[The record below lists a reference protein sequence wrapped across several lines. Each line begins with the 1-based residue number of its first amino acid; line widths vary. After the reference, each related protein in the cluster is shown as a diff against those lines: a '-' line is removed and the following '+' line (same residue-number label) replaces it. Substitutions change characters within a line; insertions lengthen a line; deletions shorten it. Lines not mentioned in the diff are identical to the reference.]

1 MNETACCIRSRTAVS
16 IFVRWRKSRS
26 ACQQKQQGFSLPETL
41 TALLLFSISSL
52 ALVQY
57 QLALGRG
64 FQLQLQQREAF
75 RLAWQRFE
83 GYQAP
88 NWQTALQQTAIIDGC
103 ELLTST
109 VVSPAGAKASLSQLL
124 CKDQEAESR
133 ATQTAL

>member
-1 MNETACCIRSRTAVS
+1 MAEQR
-16 IFVRWRKSRS
+16 
-26 ACQQKQQGFSLPETL
+26 GFSLPETL

-75 RLAWQRFE
+75 RLAWQHFE

-88 NWQTALQQTAIIDGC
+88 GWQTTLQQTAIIDGC

-109 VVSPAGAKASLSQLL
+109 VISPAGAKGSLSQLR
-124 CKDQEAESR
+124 CKAQQAESR